1 MGPDYSVII
10 ISEIIFHLDW
20 ATENVTQV
28 GPLKIQSQLF
38 WKFLQQKCRKF
49 CILSLKM
56 WQKRIY
62 THHEFPFLACAKK
75 LSCGLKRKCW
85 LGKMLYRKRAYI
97 KNSFGKVNTIQWYDR
112 FGNWRRKKV
121 DKKMTIYLQMMFNQK
136 PKSWNFYD
144 LQRQQYHLTISQ
156 PTSFRIGFLSKKEI
170 RRIGGILFG

>member
-1 MGPDYSVII
+1 MGPNYSVII
-10 ISEIIFHLDW
+10 INEIIFHLDW

-75 LSCGLKRKCW
+75 LSRGLKRKCW

-121 DKKMTIYLQMMFNQK
+121 DKKWPFIFKWCSIKSPKAETFMICKGSNTIWQFHNQHH
-136 PKSWNFYD
+136 S
-144 LQRQQYHLTISQ
+144 
-156 PTSFRIGFLSKKEI
+156 G
-170 RRIGGILFG
+170 

>member
-28 GPLKIQSQLF
+28 EPLKIQRQLF

-75 LSCGLKRKCW
+75 LSCGFKRKCW

-121 DKKMTIYLQMMFNQK
+121 DKKWPFIFKWCSIKSQKAETFMIYKGSNTIWQFHNQHY
-136 PKSWNFYD
+136 S
-144 LQRQQYHLTISQ
+144 
-156 PTSFRIGFLSKKEI
+156 G
-170 RRIGGILFG
+170 

>member
-49 CILSLKM
+49 CLKM

-112 FGNWRRKKV
+112 FGNWRRKKLTKNDHLSSNDV
-121 DKKMTIYLQMMFNQK
+121 QSKAQK
-136 PKSWNFYD
+136 LKLLWSAKAAIPFDNFTTNIIQD
-144 LQRQQYHLTISQ
+144 RVFIQKRN
-156 PTSFRIGFLSKKEI
+156 
-170 RRIGGILFG
+170 